1 MVHRRWQQGLSW
13 SRLSKCC
20 GHVHHMTGEAIRS
33 SELGGDQTDV
43 DGPAAADAA
52 VARGVGALSGLRG
65 VAVRAVPPARRPPA
79 AAAAQHTGRLV
90 EVAQERQQ
98 RPRREPGPCL
108 HPQTC
113 Q

>member
-43 DGPAAADAA
+43 DGHAARDAA
-52 VARGVGALSGLRG
+52 GAGAGL
-65 VAVRAVPPARRPPA
+65 AKTRPQADP
-79 AAAAQHTGRLV
+79 GRVSASTLAGIRV
-90 EVAQERQQ
+90 DFGF
-98 RPRREPGPCL
+98 PWL
-108 HPQTC
+108 
-113 Q
+113 

>member
-1 MVHRRWQQGLSW
+1 
-13 SRLSKCC
+13 
-20 GHVHHMTGEAIRS
+20 
-33 SELGGDQTDV
+33 
-43 DGPAAADAA
+43 
-52 VARGVGALSGLRG
+52 
-65 VAVRAVPPARRPPA
+65 VPPARRPPA

-108 HPQTC
+108 HPQTY